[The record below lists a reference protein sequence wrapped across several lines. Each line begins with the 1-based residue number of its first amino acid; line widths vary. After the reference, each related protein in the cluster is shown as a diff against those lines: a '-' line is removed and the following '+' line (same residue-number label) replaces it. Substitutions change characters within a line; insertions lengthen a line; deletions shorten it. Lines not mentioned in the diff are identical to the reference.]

1 MRKVRLVF
9 ALIIGIFITASS
21 QNSQN
26 DFVEVASTIK
36 EVTVFQRGAQV
47 NRTGKSSVPAG
58 RSVLKLSKLS
68 PSLDPASLQFRATG
82 DFTIIAVN
90 HQLDYFQEIKVDE
103 DIAELNA
110 QKEALL
116 AELALEKVALE
127 VAQEEENLLLAN
139 KNLGSQQSG
148 VNPNDLQDMANFFQA
163 RLKTVKLAK
172 LDANKKMK
180 TLNEKI
186 AQINNQLNQINSK
199 NTRKAT
205 SNVLVT
211 IDAKV
216 STRGTFEV
224 DYLVWDA
231 GWTPG
236 YDIRVKDI
244 NNPVTLD
251 YKANVYQRSSEDWD
265 QVQLTL
271 STGNPAESGTR
282 PNLQPWWLGY
292 YAPAYPP
299 RAQNKML
306 DRLSRDEVIETEEQ
320 DYEAAQD
327 ITVTRQDNTTS
338 MEFQI
343 AEPYDIPANGQTYQ
357 VQIQK
362 YNIPASYEYYVAP
375 KLDKNA
381 FLTANLT
388 DWEQYDL
395 LNGQANLFFEGT
407 YLGKSTLNVQNVRD
421 TLTLSLGRDK
431 NIIVSRKK
439 QKDYTDKQFIG
450 NKKTE
455 TVGWEILLRNKKR
468 QAINI
473 TVEDQH
479 PISTN
484 DEIEVKLENR
494 GGAKVDETTGTLT
507 WKLKLAPNENKDL
520 NFRYS
525 VKYPKKQALVL
536 E

>member
-1 MRKVRLVF
+1 MRNVSLII
-9 ALIIGIFITASS
+9 ALIVGIFVTASS
-21 QNSQN
+21 QSSQN
-26 DFVEVASTIK
+26 DRIEVASTIK
-36 EVTVFQRGAQV
+36 EVTVFQRGAQI
-47 NRTGKSSVPAG
+47 NRIGKSSIPAG
-58 RSVLKLSKLS
+58 RSVLKLSRLS
-68 PSLDPASLQFRATG
+68 PNLDPASLQFRPTG
-82 DFTIIAVN
+82 DFTVIAVN

-103 DIAELNA
+103 DIAELTA
-110 QKEALL
+110 QKEKLL
-116 AELALEKVALE
+116 SELALEKVALE

-172 LDANKKMK
+172 LEANNNMK
-180 TLNEKI
+180 TLNEEI
-186 AQINNQLNQINSK
+186 AKINNQLNQINSR

-211 IDAKV
+211 IDAKT

-224 DYLVWDA
+224 DYLIWDA

-236 YDIRVKDI
+236 YDIRVKDV
-244 NNPVTLD
+244 NNPVALE
-251 YKANVYQRSSEDWD
+251 YKANVRQNSGEDWE

-271 STGNPAESGTR
+271 STGNPSESGTR

-292 YAPAYPP
+292 YASAYPP
-299 RAQNKML
+299 QAQRKML
-306 DRLSRDEVIETEEQ
+306 DRFSADAIETEEQ
-320 DYEAAQD
+320 DYEAARD

-362 YNIPASYEYYVAP
+362 YSTPASYEYYVAP

-421 TLTLSLGRDK
+421 TLTISLGRDK

-455 TVGWEILLRNKKR
+455 TVGWEIQLRNKKR

-473 TVEDQH
+473 TVEDQY
-479 PISTN
+479 PVSTT
-484 DEIEVKLENR
+484 DEIEVKLESR
-494 GGAKVDETTGTLT
+494 SGAKVDETTGKLT
-507 WKLKLAPNENKDL
+507 WKLKLNPNENKGLD
-520 NFRYS
+520 FRYS
-525 VKYPKKQALVL
+525 VKYPKRQTLLL